1 VASVARQIVDLPYHP
16 RDLQREVHAEL
27 ERKRFGVLV
36 CHRRFGKTVLA
47 INELIKQV
55 VSCTRERP
63 RVAYVAPLYRQAKAV
78 AWDYVKH
85 YCRPIPG
92 VTFNEAE
99 LRADLPGGRR
109 LQLFGSDNA
118 DTLRGIYLDAV
129 VLDEYALMAPR
140 VWSEVLRPALSD
152 RGGTALFIGT
162 PLGSNHFKELY
173 DWGATQ
179 PDWVVRTYRASETG
193 ILPPEELAAAQ
204 AAMSEDHYAQEFECS
219 WTAAIQGAYY
229 GRLVEA
235 AERDGRVT
243 RVPYDPALPVETWWD
258 LGIGDATAIWFAQRL
273 RSGEVH
279 LIDYYEASGEALA
292 HYVQQIQ
299 SRPWVW
305 GDHVLPHDVRARA
318 LQTGRTTEE
327 AFRELGLKPVVQAA
341 HKIEAGIEAVRVLL
355 PRCWFDAERCRRGLD
370 CLRQYRKT
378 WDDARQIF
386 ADRPLHDFTSHGSD
400 AFRYGAMHAP
410 RRGWEPIV
418 YDNRGII

>member
-1 VASVARQIVDLPYHP
+1 
-16 RDLQREVHAEL
+16 
-27 ERKRFGVLV
+27 
-36 CHRRFGKTVLA
+36 
-47 INELIKQV
+47 
-55 VSCTRERP
+55 
-63 RVAYVAPLYRQAKAV
+63 
-78 AWDYVKH
+78 
-85 YCRPIPG
+85 
-92 VTFNEAE
+92 
-99 LRADLPGGRR
+99 
-109 LQLFGSDNA
+109 
-118 DTLRGIYLDAV
+118 
-129 VLDEYALMAPR
+129 
-140 VWSEVLRPALSD
+140 
-152 RGGTALFIGT
+152 
-162 PLGSNHFKELY
+162 
-173 DWGATQ
+173 
-179 PDWVVRTYRASETG
+179 
-193 ILPPEELAAAQ
+193 
-204 AAMSEDHYAQEFECS
+204 MSEDHYAQEFECS